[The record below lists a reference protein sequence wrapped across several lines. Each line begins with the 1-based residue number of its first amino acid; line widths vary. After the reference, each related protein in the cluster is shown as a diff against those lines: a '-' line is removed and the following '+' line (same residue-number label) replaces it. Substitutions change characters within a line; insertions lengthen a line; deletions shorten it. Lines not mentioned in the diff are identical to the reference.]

1 MIFTSVICLSIYLF
15 CFPLGGNSTIM
26 IAVICSL
33 LGVILIGLIL
43 LFIYV
48 KKNKH
53 ARQNQPRRT
62 QQQFTSPV
70 SGVSPQR
77 NHSEL
82 PRQCP
87 PPYSSV
93 VANAPPPYS
102 LSTTNHGRPT
112 YT

>member
-1 MIFTSVICLSIYLF
+1 MSLNIFVLVS
-15 CFPLGGNSTIM
+15 LGGNSTIM

-33 LGVILIGLIL
+33 LGVVLIGLIL

-48 KKNKH
+48 KKK
-53 ARQNQPRRT
+53 RKNQPRRT
-62 QQQFTSPV
+62 QQQLTSPM
-70 SGVSPQR
+70 SGAYSQR

-82 PRQCP
+82 PRQSP

-102 LSTTNHGRPT
+102 SSTTIHGRPT